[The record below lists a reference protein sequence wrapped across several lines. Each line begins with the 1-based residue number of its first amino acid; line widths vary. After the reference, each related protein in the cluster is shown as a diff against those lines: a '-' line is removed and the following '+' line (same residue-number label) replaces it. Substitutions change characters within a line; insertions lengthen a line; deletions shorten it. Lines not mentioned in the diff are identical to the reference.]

1 MIHVH
6 VHVHVYRENSIP
18 MIALWSPTSL
28 IMADFLMYKTQHPI
42 IVIILII
49 YSSYFLE
56 VLVEL

>member
-1 MIHVH
+1 
-6 VHVHVYRENSIP
+6 
-18 MIALWSPTSL
+18 
-28 IMADFLMYKTQHPI
+28 MADFLMYETQHPI